1 MENIYRII
9 LRSTSYIYFSI
20 KNENLFKIFKV
31 LAQKCLNLSRLQIK
45 HDRSRIDALKELNI
59 PYHVM
64 IIVNEKIASSK
75 QLECDIITYLIQT
88 NLKTGVKNLSIF
100 FSDLKCRFKYFH
112 N

>member
-1 MENIYRII
+1 MEYIYRII
-9 LRSTSYIYFSI
+9 LKSTSYLYFSI
-20 KNENLFKIFKV
+20 RNQNLLKIFKV
-31 LAQKCLNLSRLQIK
+31 LTQKFLNLSRLQIK
-45 HDRSRIDALKELNI
+45 NDSSRIDALKELNI

-75 QLECDIITYLIQT
+75 QSECDIITYLIQS